1 MLHTD
6 KSKMPELPFWK
17 TLTLQQM
24 TLEQWESLCDGC
36 GKCCLF
42 KIEDIDSGDLYFTN
56 IVCRLLDLKTCR
68 CSQYLARRTL
78 VPDCVNLYQHGDI
91 KSLNFMPTTCAYRL
105 LSEGKDLP
113 SWHPLVSGDRNSV
126 MTAGQSVQGR
136 VFVESEELV
145 VEDYIVDWPR

>member
-1 MLHTD
+1 
-6 KSKMPELPFWK
+6 
-17 TLTLQQM
+17 M

-36 GKCCLF
+36 GKCCLL
-42 KIEDIDSGDLYFTN
+42 KIEDIDSGELYFTN

-91 KSLNFMPTTCAYRL
+91 KTLNFMPSTCAYRL

-113 SWHPLVSGDRNSV
+113 AWHPLVTGDVNSV
-126 MTAGQSVQGR
+126 NAAGHSVKGR

-145 VEDYIVDWPR
+145 VEDYIVEWPK